1 MFFYLS
7 FKKIF
12 HQFHSKAS
20 KELTRPNSEEL
31 GKAGGRTKRRGGS
44 WIEAWEHLFVLNF
57 SFFLFKQKGK
67 VETKKSRHRAVKIQK
82 NPKVTQ

>member
-1 MFFYLS
+1 
-7 FKKIF
+7 
-12 HQFHSKAS
+12 
-20 KELTRPNSEEL
+20 
-31 GKAGGRTKRRGGS
+31 
-44 WIEAWEHLFVLNF
+44 LFVLNF